1 MAPERGGDPE
11 PGGRWGAPEQCVLLL
26 LWLPSWPISDISHFI
41 NSLQQ
46 NSHVPKIDDQL
57 AIHVK
62 PVVTVSWYLLIGSPW
77 VGVMPRTSRT
87 LYSSSPSSGSLRGK
101 WVR

>member
-1 MAPERGGDPE
+1 M
-11 PGGRWGAPEQCVLLL
+11 
-26 LWLPSWPISDISHFI
+26 
-41 NSLQQ
+41 
-46 NSHVPKIDDQL
+46 PKIDDQL

-77 VGVMPRTSRT
+77 VGVMPGTSRT
-87 LYSSSPSSGSLRGK
+87 LYFSSPLSGSLRGE

>member
-1 MAPERGGDPE
+1 M
-11 PGGRWGAPEQCVLLL
+11 
-26 LWLPSWPISDISHFI
+26 
-41 NSLQQ
+41 
-46 NSHVPKIDDQL
+46 PKIDDQL

-77 VGVMPRTSRT
+77 VGVMPGTSRT
-87 LYSSSPSSGSLRGK
+87 LNSSSPSSGSLRGE